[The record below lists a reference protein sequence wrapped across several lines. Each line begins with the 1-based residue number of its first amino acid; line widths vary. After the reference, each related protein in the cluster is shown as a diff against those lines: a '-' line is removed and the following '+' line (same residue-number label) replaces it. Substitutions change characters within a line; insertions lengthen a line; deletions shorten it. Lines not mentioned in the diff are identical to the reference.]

1 MAVEV
6 SRKSCAPRF
15 SKIKH
20 IIFIL
25 LPNVVIRGKFR
36 LRSPFESV
44 YPCLTI
50 LLFCSF
56 YVVCSESN
64 VSAQVSGA
72 SDVTLKL
79 H

>member
-6 SRKSCAPRF
+6 ARKSCEPRF
-15 SKIKH
+15 SRIKR

-25 LPNVVIRGKFR
+25 LSNVVIRGKFR

-50 LLFCSF
+50 LLFYSF
-56 YVVCSESN
+56 YVVRSESN
-64 VSAQVSGA
+64 VSAQVSRA
-72 SDVTLKL
+72 RDVNLKR